1 MRKIIFHKDLLNLIK
16 KKKGKA
22 LDLGCGESNYS
33 SVLSKNGWQVD
44 LVDSNKKILNQKT
57 FYNQK
62 IFVIDLENSE
72 NRFLIQKSLS
82 KKYDLILL
90 IKYTNRKIFKT
101 LQQILK
107 INGLIFIE
115 NFMVENFIKNRSYK
129 LRKFELSNSKYGMV
143 KFYQGYHL
151 KRKVQSAILKK
162 RCH

>member
-16 KKKGKA
+16 KKEGKA

-115 NFMVENFIKNRSYK
+115 NFMVENFIKNRRYK
-129 LRKFELSNSKYGMV
+129 LRKFELSNAKYCMV
-143 KFYQGYHL
+143 KIYQGYHL

>member
-129 LRKFELSNSKYGMV
+129 LRKFELSNSKYYMI

-162 RCH
+162 RGH